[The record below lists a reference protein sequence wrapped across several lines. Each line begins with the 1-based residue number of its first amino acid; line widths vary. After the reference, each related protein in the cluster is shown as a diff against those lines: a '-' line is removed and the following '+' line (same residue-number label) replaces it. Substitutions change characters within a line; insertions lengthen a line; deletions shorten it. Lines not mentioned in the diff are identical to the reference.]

1 MTSTTG
7 VDRRPKRA
15 LDVPDTSLSG
25 ALESR
30 DNALNFIRLVLA
42 TTVILGHSAP
52 LGGFP
57 HPWLETWA
65 DSAVD
70 GFFVL
75 SGFLIAG
82 SRMRL
87 GLPAFLWR
95 RVLRIMPAFWVCIV
109 VVAFVFAPIAGHYP
123 GEEYIQQSAI
133 DYVVANSGLQIH
145 QWGIDNTLETVPF
158 PYEWNSS
165 LWTLIYE
172 FRAYLMAA
180 VVLWL
185 PPIRKNAIYIIPVL
199 AVLFGALAVA
209 EWGFGLFWTPW
220 LDLDG
225 KRFFA
230 FFAAG
235 MALYFLGGRLRS
247 SLIAAGIC
255 AVATIAIRLV
265 SYPWYLGVA
274 PLLLGY
280 VLLVLG
286 GRLPVRLGARNDI
299 SYGVYIYA
307 FPVQQ
312 LLALNGGHTL
322 GVLGFAAAS
331 TALTVPLAWA
341 SWRSVEEPVMKLGRL
356 VPAHLFKRQP
366 APASEPEISQLPQ
379 RGH

>member
-7 VDRRPKRA
+7 IDRDPNQAIDK
-15 LDVPDTSLSG
+15 PDTSLSG
-25 ALESR
+25 ALGGH
-30 DNALNFIRLVLA
+30 DNALNFLRLILA
-42 TTVILGHSAP
+42 TTVILGHSVP

-57 HPWLETWA
+57 YPWLETWA

-87 GLPAFLWR
+87 GLLAFLWR
-95 RVLRIMPAFWVCIV
+95 RVLRIMPGFWVCIV
-109 VVAFVFAPIAGHYP
+109 VVAFVFAPLAGRYP
-123 GEEYIQQSAI
+123 GEEYIRQSAI
-133 DYVVANSGLQIH
+133 EYVVANGGLQIH

-172 FRAYLMAA
+172 FRAYLLAA
-180 VVLWL
+180 VLLWL
-185 PPIRKNAIYIIPVL
+185 PPIRKYAAFIVPVL
-199 AVLFGALAVA
+199 AVAAGVAALG
-209 EWGFGLFWTPW
+209 EWGYDIFGTPW
-220 LDLDG
+220 LDLDA

-235 MALYFLGGRLRS
+235 MALYFLGGWIRS
-247 SLIAAGIC
+247 SLVAAGIAGV
-255 AVATIAIRLV
+255 AVVAIRIA

-299 SYGVYIYA
+299 SDGVYIYA

-312 LLALNGGHTL
+312 MLALSGGHAL
-322 GVLGFAAAS
+322 GVLGFAAVS
-331 TALTVPLAWA
+331 TALTVPLAWV
-341 SWRSVEEPVMKLGRL
+341 SWKLVEEPAMKLRRL
-356 VPAHLFKRQP
+356 VPAHLFKRKYVP
-366 APASEPEISQLPQ
+366 RRSE
-379 RGH
+379 